1 MAQSYA
7 DILRRAG
14 DNSRSEF
21 EKVRRSFFL
30 IEKNDNALFSRLK
43 KNVENVKN

>member
-14 DNSRSEF
+14 DNSRSEI
-21 EKVRRSFFL
+21 EKVRKSISNR
-30 IEKNDNALFSRLK
+30 IN
-43 KNVENVKN
+43 